1 VKELVSPPWL
11 WLFGACGAG
20 KTATGFELY
29 RRLGAE
35 GHRVG
40 FIVSVLIGARIG
52 SSSGRHMPT
61 WSNASAAQCPTTAT
75 SVDTDNRE
83 PGAIA
88 DDIAATAFTS

>member
-29 RRLGAE
+29 RQLGAE

-40 FIVSVLIGARIG
+40 FIEIDQVGSAYLTTIRSARR
-52 SSSGRHMPT
+52 SRPRT
-61 WSNASAAQCPTTAT
+61 
-75 SVDTDNRE
+75 
-83 PGAIA
+83 
-88 DDIAATAFTS
+88 